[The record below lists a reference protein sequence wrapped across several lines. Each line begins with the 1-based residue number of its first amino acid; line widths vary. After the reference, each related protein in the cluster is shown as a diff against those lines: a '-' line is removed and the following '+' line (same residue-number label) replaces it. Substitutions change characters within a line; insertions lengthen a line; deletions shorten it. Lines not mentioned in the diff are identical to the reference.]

1 MFYCIGDVPRA
12 TAGALSRAKVRLALV
27 GFGSVGKS
35 LLHLLQVKEAELA
48 ALGFS
53 WTITAVIS
61 GSRGLW
67 LDPAGLPADELI
79 SRAASGAGWPHRAVA
94 EGPAGPPV
102 AAGPATLQAVLDA
115 AAADVVIETTPLDP
129 EAGQPALDYLRLA
142 LGAGV
147 SVVTANKGPIAHGYT
162 ELRELAAATGAKLAF
177 ESTVMDGA
185 PVFSLVARTLPAT
198 TVDGIRGVLNSTSNY
213 VLDQVSAGV
222 PADEAVRQ
230 AQLQGVAEADP
241 SLDLDGWDAATKL
254 SVLSHVLLGVRIR
267 PAEIP
272 RDPWPPPA
280 AAGPRPRQL
289 ASVTRHAPGAVR
301 ASVRWAELRPDDP
314 LAAVRGMSTAL
325 TLVTD
330 TLGELTVT
338 IKDPTTEQTAYGV
351 LADLLAVSAALA
363 R

>member
-1 MFYCIGDVPRA
+1 MSQR
-12 TAGALSRAKVRLALV
+12 RVRLALV
-27 GFGSVGKS
+27 GFGSVGQA
-35 LLHLLQVKEAELA
+35 LLRLLQAKDAELA
-48 ALGFS
+48 ALGFR
-53 WTITAVIS
+53 WVITAVLT

-67 LDPAGLPADELI
+67 LDPAGLPAADLLGRVAAGAGWPGPE
-79 SRAASGAGWPHRAVA
+79 AASGAEAVRA
-94 EGPAGPPV
+94 
-102 AAGPATLQAVLDA
+102 LLDA
-115 AAADVVIETTPLDP
+115 QAADVLIETTPLDP
-129 EAGQPALDYLRLA
+129 VSGRPALDYLRLA
-142 LGAGV
+142 LGAGL

-162 ELRELAAATGAKLAF
+162 ELRELAASTGAKLAF

-185 PVFSLVARTLPAT
+185 PVFSLVARTMPAT
-198 TVDGIRGVLNSTSNY
+198 VVGGVRGVLNSTSNY
-213 VLDQVSAGV
+213 VLDQVSSGIAA
-222 PADEAVRQ
+222 ADAVRQ
-230 AQLQGVAEADP
+230 AQLNGVAEADP

-280 AAGPRPRQL
+280 GAGPRLRQL
-289 ASVTRHAPGAVR
+289 GTVTRHGPGSVR

-314 LAAVRGMSTAL
+314 LAAVRGMSTAI

-330 TLGELTVT
+330 TLGELTIT

-351 LADLLAVSAALA
+351 LADLLAVTAVLA